1 MLQRFSPKMFSYEQ
15 EYLKPRSVYLK
26 RNYYLENKAMINAI
40 KPCNYL
46 LNFPE
51 NLFKELMCFSLE
63 ENLRV
68 DNLHM
73 MSQVNDMD

>member
-1 MLQRFSPKMFSYEQ
+1 
-15 EYLKPRSVYLK
+15 
-26 RNYYLENKAMINAI
+26 MINAI